1 MYLKFVYFG
10 KNFSMYTRR
19 IFPIKNVLKWTRRHI
34 FLFLL
39 IATIPVL
46 LFDVFRWK
54 WLHVPWLPLGV
65 LGTAVAFIVSF
76 KNNASYD
83 RLWEARKIWGGI
95 VNASRSWTIMVKDFI
110 TNDHA
115 EKKLSESD
123 LNNIHRELVH
133 RHVAWLT
140 ALRYQL
146 RKDKPWEAHLKKSKS
161 NQEFRRTQLFVHED
175 EIPIEDIIKEYI
187 SENEYKELFAKGN
200 QASQILGIQSRRLRE
215 LKQEGYIEDFRH
227 MEMNTMLTEFYTL
240 QGKSERIK
248 NFPYPRQY
256 ATINYIFVWI
266 FIILLP
272 FGIMEGF
279 QTIGNNIVNYL
290 TENPAYFDFTQKLQL
305 FIGKHFVWFSIP
317 FSALIAWVFHTM
329 EAIGENTENPFE
341 GGPNDVPITNM
352 SRGIEIDIRQLID
365 DTDIPKPYEWKN
377 DIVM

>member
-1 MYLKFVYFG
+1 
-10 KNFSMYTRR
+10 MYTRR
-19 IFPIKNVLKWTRRHI
+19 IFPVTGVLRWTRRHI
-34 FLFLL
+34 FLFLFL
-39 IATIPVL
+39 ALIPVV
-46 LFDVFRWK
+46 LFDILGLK

-110 TNDHA
+110 NNDHTVQA
-115 EKKLSESD
+115 RSEEE
-123 LNNIHRELVH
+123 LQNIKRELVH

-146 RKDKPWEAHLKKSKS
+146 RKDKPWEMHLKSKRS
-161 NQEFRRTQLFVHED
+161 NKEFRAVKYRVCED
-175 EIPIEDIIKEYI
+175 VEPIEYAIKPYI
-187 SENEYKELFAKGN
+187 SEAEYAEIFAKGN
-200 QASQILGIQSRRLRE
+200 QASQLLGIQSKRLKE
-215 LKQEGYIEDFRH
+215 LMSEGLIEDFRH
-227 MEMNTMLTEFYTL
+227 MEMANMLVEFYGL

-248 NFPYPRQY
+248 NFPYPRQF
-256 ATINYIFVWI
+256 ATLNYLFVWI
-266 FIILLP
+266 FILLIP
-272 FGIMEGF
+272 YGIMEEFESFGEKILAHLGGHEERSSF
-279 QTIGNNIVNYL
+279 FHV
-290 TENPAYFDFTQKLQL
+290 TQEV
-305 FIGKHFVWFSIP
+305 IARHFVWFSVP

-341 GGPNDVPITNM
+341 GGPNDVPITDM

-365 DTDIPKPYEWKN
+365 DEDIPEPYVWKN

>member
-1 MYLKFVYFG
+1 
-10 KNFSMYTRR
+10 MYTRR
-19 IFPIKNVLKWTRRHI
+19 IFPIKGVIRWTRRHI

-39 IATIPVL
+39 LSSIPVF
-46 LFDVFRWK
+46 LFEVLRWK

-95 VNASRSWTIMVKDFI
+95 VNASRSWTIMVKDFVTPTHSKGAI
-110 TNDHA
+110 GAD
-115 EKKLSESD
+115 ELQKIK
-123 LNNIHRELVH
+123 RELVH

-146 RKDKPWEAHLKKSKS
+146 RKDKPWETHLKNQKS
-161 NQEFRRTQLFVHED
+161 NREFRATQYMVHED
-175 EIPIEDIIKEYI
+175 QIPIKEVIAPYI
-187 SENEYKELFAKGN
+187 SADEIEEVFSKGN
-200 QASQILGIQSRRLRE
+200 QASQLLGVQSRRLGE
-215 LKQEGYIEDFRH
+215 LMNQGLIEDFRH
-227 MEMNTMLTEFYTL
+227 MEMMSMLTEFYTL

-248 NFPYPRQY
+248 NFPYPRQF
-256 ATINYIFVWI
+256 ATLNYVFVWI
-266 FIILLP
+266 FVLLVP
-272 FGIMEGF
+272 FGIMEEF
-279 QTIGNNIVNYL
+279 EAIGDKIVQYL
-290 TENPAYFDFTQKLQL
+290 EVNPAYFEITQNLQL

-317 FSALIAWVFHTM
+317 FSALISWVFHTM

-341 GGPNDVPITNM
+341 GGPNDVPITDL

-365 DTDIPKPYEWKN
+365 DTDIPAPYEWKN

>member
-1 MYLKFVYFG
+1 
-10 KNFSMYTRR
+10 MYTRR
-19 IFPIKNVLKWTRRHI
+19 IFPVRGVIKWTRRRI
-34 FLFLL
+34 LLFLIL
-39 IATIPVL
+39 ATIPVI
-46 LFDVFRWK
+46 LFDIVGLK

-65 LGTAVAFIVSF
+65 LGTAVAFLVSF

-110 TNDHA
+110 TNDHTQKA
-115 EKKLSESD
+115 LSEGE
-123 LNNIHRELVH
+123 LHKIHKELVH

-146 RKDKPWEAHLKKSKS
+146 RKDKPWEMHLKNIKS
-161 NQEFRRTQLFVHED
+161 NREFRESNYLVCED
-175 EIPIEDIIKEYI
+175 TIPIEDVIKDYI
-187 SENEYKELFAKGN
+187 SDEEYNELFAKGN

-227 MEMNTMLTEFYTL
+227 MEMENMLVEFYTL

-256 ATINYIFVWI
+256 ATINYIFVWV

-279 QTIGNNIVNYL
+279 EAIGEHILEDL
-290 TENPAYFDFTQKLQL
+290 TEHRSRTSWGHMTQE
-305 FIGKHFVWFSIP
+305 FIAKHFVWFSIP
-317 FSALIAWVFHTM
+317 FSALLSWVFHTM

-365 DTDIPKPYEWKN
+365 DTNIPAPYEWKN

>member
-1 MYLKFVYFG
+1 
-10 KNFSMYTRR
+10 MYTRR
-19 IFPIKNVLKWTRRHI
+19 IFPVKGVIKWTRRHI
-34 FLFLL
+34 FLFFILS
-39 IATIPVL
+39 TIPVV
-46 LFDVFRWK
+46 LFDVVGLK

-65 LGTAVAFIVSF
+65 MGTAVAFIVSF

-110 TNDHA
+110 NNDHTKEPLSD
-115 EKKLSESD
+115 EKLHT
-123 LNNIHRELVH
+123 IHKELVH

-146 RKDKPWEAHLKKSKS
+146 RADKPWEQHLKAGKS
-161 NQEFRRTQLFVHED
+161 NREFREKHYLVCED
-175 EIPIEDIIKEYI
+175 TIPIEDVIKDYI
-187 SENEYKELFAKGN
+187 SENEYNEVFAKGN
-200 QASQILGIQSRRLRE
+200 RASQLLGIQSRRLKE
-215 LKQEGYIEDFRH
+215 LKQNDLIEDFRH
-227 MEMNTMLTEFYTL
+227 MELSNMLVEFYAL

-248 NFPYPRQY
+248 NFPYPRQF
-256 ATINYIFVWI
+256 ATLNYMFVWL

-279 QTIGNNIVNYL
+279 EDIGQHIVTDL
-290 TENPAYFDFTQKLQL
+290 EGHATHTSTLHRIQE
-305 FIGKHFVWFSIP
+305 FIAQHFVWFSIP
-317 FSALIAWVFHTM
+317 FSTLLAWVFHTM

-365 DTDIPKPYEWKN
+365 DTNIPEPYEWKN
-377 DIVM
+377 DIIM

>member
-1 MYLKFVYFG
+1 
-10 KNFSMYTRR
+10 MYTRR
-19 IFPIKNVLKWTRRHI
+19 IFPIKGVLKWTRRHI
-34 FLFLL
+34 FLFIIISL
-39 IATIPVL
+39 IPVI
-46 LFDVFRWK
+46 LFDVLGLK

-65 LGTAVAFIVSF
+65 LGTAVAFVVSF

-115 EKKLSESD
+115 KEIRTDEEIQAIK
-123 LNNIHRELVH
+123 RELVH

-146 RKDKPWEAHLKKSKS
+146 RKEKPWEMHLKAKKS
-161 NQEFRRTQLFVHED
+161 NKEFRASQFRVCED
-175 EIPIEDIIKEYI
+175 EISVENEIRPYI
-187 SENEYKELFAKGN
+187 SETEFKEVFAKGN
-200 QASQILGIQSRRLRE
+200 QASQIIGIQSRRLKE
-215 LKQEGYIEDFRH
+215 LMGDGLIEDFRH
-227 MEMNTMLTEFYTL
+227 MEMANMLVEFYTL

-248 NFPYPRQY
+248 NFPYPRQF
-256 ATINYIFVWI
+256 ATLNYMFVWI
-266 FIILLP
+266 FILLIP

-279 QTIGNNIVNYL
+279 EVIGDHIL
-290 TENPAYFDFTQKLQL
+290 MDLDTHAEHFSLAHQMQE
-305 FIGKHFVWFSIP
+305 FIAKHFVWFSVP
-317 FSALIAWVFHTM
+317 FSALISWVFHTM

-341 GGPNDVPITNM
+341 GGTNDVPITDM

-365 DTDIPKPYEWKN
+365 DTNIPEPYVWKN